1 MVLLL
6 YFRYIEE
13 FLKSKY
19 ILKEIG
25 NVNTVEYLALRLSC
39 DVSVVSEMIKK
50 HPKLRQVNL
59 YKLKQMLDYLLIG
72 EFYSLTFILPFSLAY
87 FIFVP
92 HARKKCQSRA
102 CYKVAAVAL

>member
-1 MVLLL
+1 ML

-50 HPKLRQVNL
+50 PPITFVFKELITTISPGVI
-59 YKLKQMLDYLLIG
+59 LDQHFSLIG
-72 EFYSLTFILPFSLAY
+72 SSF
-87 FIFVP
+87 
-92 HARKKCQSRA
+92 
-102 CYKVAAVAL
+102 